1 MSARDSIINLSYK
14 GWIMV
19 DYLNQG
25 YIVENKWIQ
34 KISNFLYTDYYFLTL
49 ISLIFICWLT
59 NAFLVGLA
67 IIVLLACAILII
79 QRDVT
84 PIIPIL
90 LMGVA
95 VISQPKVPDNLGV
108 IIVCYLTP
116 VLASIIF
123 HFYWYRTTEFKFGKM
138 SFSMI
143 LVFIACLLG
152 GVGSRLPKDGSKTI
166 IAAFLIGMVPL
177 IFYLLIINLSKMP
190 EDKNI
195 LEFMANALIYFGVL
209 VTIQMGTFYF
219 KNWDAMFRTQ
229 GGIIPHLGWGISN
242 TVANLLLIVIPFGFY
257 LFYSMNNWKQYVYV
271 VLSTIVL
278 GCICATTSRG
288 GTIFAMLEFFVCIL
302 ITLIKSD
309 RKKRIRFLYIA
320 IGYAVLMGLAIALGL
335 SKLKTAWDLI
345 FHDGMADSGRLE
357 LYREAI
363 GCFFEYPVFGTGLTY
378 RGAFDMYDDTGMY
391 LFHNVILQIAASMGF
406 VGIACFVYYYFRL
419 FQTIFEE
426 MNFFGYMVIAM
437 LIGFYGY
444 NMLNTGGTTGYP
456 HLAYVAFIVAVYELY
471 TKQGQSQ
478 IYSRIKLKTIKYKK
492 EHLGGENGR

>member
-1 MSARDSIINLSYK
+1 
-14 GWIMV
+14 MV

-34 KISNFLYTDYYFLTL
+34 KISNFLYTDYYFLAL
-49 ISLIFICWLT
+49 ISLIFICWVT

-90 LMGVA
+90 LMAVA

-116 VLASIIF
+116 VLLSIGF
-123 HFYWYRTTEFKFGKM
+123 HFYWYRVAEFKFGKM

-190 EDKNI
+190 EEKNI
-195 LEFMANALIYFGVL
+195 LEYIAKALVFFGVL
-209 VTIQMGTFYF
+209 VTIQMGAFYI
-219 KNWDAMFRTQ
+219 KNWDAMFATHSTM
-229 GGIIPHLGWGISN
+229 IPHLGWGISN
-242 TVANLLLIVIPFGFY
+242 TIANLILIVIPFGFY
-257 LFYSMNNWKQYVYV
+257 LFCSTNNWKQYVYV
-271 VLSTIVL
+271 VLSTIIL

-288 GTIFAMLEFFVCIL
+288 GTIFAFLEFGICII
-302 ITLIKSD
+302 ITLIRSD
-309 RKKRIRFLYIA
+309 KKKRIQFLYVG
-320 IGYAVLMGLAIALGL
+320 IGFAVLMILAIIFGL
-335 SKLKTAWDLI
+335 NKLKTAWNLI

-363 GCFFEYPVFGTGLTY
+363 GCFFEFPVFGTGLTY
-378 RGAFDMYDDTGMY
+378 RGTFDMYDDTGMY
-391 LFHNVILQIAASMGF
+391 MFHNVILQIAGSMGF
-406 VGIACFVYYYFRL
+406 VGIVCFVYYYFRL
-419 FQTIFEE
+419 FQTVFEE

-456 HLAYVAFIVAVYELY
+456 HLAYVAVVIAAYEIY
-471 TKQGQSQ
+471 TKQEQSL
-478 IYSRIKLKTIKYKK
+478 IYNRLELRLMKHKN
-492 EHLGGENGR
+492 EHLGGKNGR